1 MLFEAEEIILQHSV
15 LGYRIDVYFF
25 KHKLAIEVNEQVHN
39 SRDISYEI
47 EIQRAIEK
55 ELDCE
60 FIRINPAEEDF
71 NILLRLVEYIVLLL
85 CQ

>member
-15 LGYRIDVYFF
+15 LGYRNAYFF
-25 KHKLAIEVNEQVHN
+25 KQKLAIEVNEQVHN
-39 SRDISYEI
+39 SRDISYDI

>member
-15 LGYRIDVYFF
+15 LGYRIDAYFF